1 MIERFYDPVPNSDN
15 RLGQILFDGVD
26 IKKIKLQNLRE
37 QIGYVPQEP
46 TLIIGSIRDNLL
58 FGNRDA
64 TDEDIGIALNR
75 ANADFVYEL
84 EDQLDTFIGSGSVVN
99 LSGGQKQRIAIA
111 RALLKVPKILILD
124 EATSA
129 LDPQSEKEV
138 QIALEKIGS

>member
-1 MIERFYDPVPNSDN
+1 
-15 RLGQILFDGVD
+15 
-26 IKKIKLQNLRE
+26 
-37 QIGYVPQEP
+37 VPQEP

-99 LSGGQKQRIAIA
+99 LSGG
-111 RALLKVPKILILD
+111 
-124 EATSA
+124 
-129 LDPQSEKEV
+129 
-138 QIALEKIGS
+138 

>member
-1 MIERFYDPVPNSDN
+1 M
-15 RLGQILFDGVD
+15 
-26 IKKIKLQNLRE
+26 
-37 QIGYVPQEP
+37 PQEP

-99 LSGGQKQRIAIA
+99 LSGG
-111 RALLKVPKILILD
+111 
-124 EATSA
+124 
-129 LDPQSEKEV
+129 
-138 QIALEKIGS
+138 